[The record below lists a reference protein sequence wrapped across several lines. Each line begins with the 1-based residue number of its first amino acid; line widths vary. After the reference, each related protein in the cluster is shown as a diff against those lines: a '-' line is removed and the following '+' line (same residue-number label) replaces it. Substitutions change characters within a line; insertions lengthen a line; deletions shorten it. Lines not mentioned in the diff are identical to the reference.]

1 MDDVILIE
9 SAKKTK
15 RDLLEQILELAYKEG
30 DFTLVSGKKSDYYI
44 DNRRVTINQR
54 GLLNVSRLYVDYIK
68 HFLED
73 RDDFGIGGMT
83 MGADPIVAG
92 VAMMAYLREYTLHPF
107 YIRKE
112 PKGHGTEGMLEGYY
126 DLVNEAILVEDTV
139 TTGGSLLK
147 AVHACRDAGIKVDN
161 ALAIVDRQE
170 GGIENCASEGVKLYA
185 IFDIDD
191 IRAAKRDM

>member
-9 SAKKTK
+9 RAKKT
-15 RDLLEQILELAYKEG
+15 RSDLLAQILELAYREG
-30 DFTLVSGKKSDYYI
+30 DFTLASGKKSDYYI

-73 RDDFGIGGMT
+73 RNDFGIGGMT
-83 MGADPIVAG
+83 MGADPIITG

-126 DLVNEAILVEDTV
+126 ERINEAVLVEDTV
-139 TTGGSLLK
+139 TTAGSLLK
-147 AVHACRDAGIKVDN
+147 GVNACRDAGIKVDK
-161 ALAIVDRQE
+161 ALTIVDRQE
-170 GGIENCASEGVKLYA
+170 GGVENCAAADVKLYS
-185 IFDIDD
+185 IFTIED
-191 IRAAKRDM
+191 IREAK